1 MGYSKSCLVLLGLA
15 LLSPAVAEDVKISAF
30 TNPSGYV
37 KKFPVNEATQTDL
50 VESLGTPHR
59 QMELEGKTLW
69 SYDYGEPGLIRTY
82 TFSIEGSVV
91 TRVEFVGPLGRKHTK
106 PSS

>member
-1 MGYSKSCLVLLGLA
+1 MAYSRLLVLLGLA
-15 LLSPAVAEDVKISAF
+15 LCSSAVAEDVKISAF

-37 KKFPVNEATQTDL
+37 KKFPINSATKTDL

-69 SYDYGEPGLIRTY
+69 SYDYGETGLIRTY
-82 TFSIEGSVV
+82 TFTIDSSVV

-106 PSS
+106 GE